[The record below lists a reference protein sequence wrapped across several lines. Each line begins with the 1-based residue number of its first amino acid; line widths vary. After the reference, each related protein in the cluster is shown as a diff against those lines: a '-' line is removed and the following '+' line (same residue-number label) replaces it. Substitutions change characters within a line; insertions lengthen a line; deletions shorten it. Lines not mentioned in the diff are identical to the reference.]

1 MSKYD
6 GLWQYVALSGADAL
20 ELGFDE
26 IGTIAGGASGSQLPE
41 RQKGAGGLRLPG
53 GEDFHEE
60 QGGFHP
66 AAGEAVMV
74 F

>member
-26 IGTIAGGASGSQLPE
+26 IGTIAGVPLDHSFLNAKKELEGFGYRVEKISMKKQVVFI
-41 RQKGAGGLRLPG
+41 RRR
-53 GEDFHEE
+53 ED
-60 QGGFHP
+60 
-66 AAGEAVMV
+66 A
-74 F
+74 